1 MPKPKLPITITNHC
15 YIGMYD
21 NNYCLFY
28 KDVPLIM
35 VKYPFWTEHINVMCD
50 YINYNESERGYTVL
64 IDVPSYDEHYK
75 LINLE
80 HVYYGLFNS
89 LQDLMKWLDKPYF
102 IYY

>member
-35 VKYPFWTEHINVMCD
+35 VKYPFGQSI
-50 YINYNESERGYTVL
+50 
-64 IDVPSYDEHYK
+64 
-75 LINLE
+75 
-80 HVYYGLFNS
+80 
-89 LQDLMKWLDKPYF
+89 LMLCVIISTTMSRSADTLCL
-102 IYY
+102 